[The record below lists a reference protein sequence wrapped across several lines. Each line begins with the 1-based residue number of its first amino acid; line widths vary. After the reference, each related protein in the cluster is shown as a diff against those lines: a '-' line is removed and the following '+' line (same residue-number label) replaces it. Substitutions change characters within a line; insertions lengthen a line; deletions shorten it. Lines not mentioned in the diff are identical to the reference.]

1 MSEIIRMVKNIRF
14 KIKLRLTCD
23 KFKNIRNMQLKVA
36 RETLSSGNNSKS
48 GQTIAKTPGK
58 FSISK
63 TSF

>member
-1 MSEIIRMVKNIRF
+1 
-14 KIKLRLTCD
+14 
-23 KFKNIRNMQLKVA
+23 MQLKVA
-36 RETLSSGNNSKS
+36 RETLSAGNNSKS